1 MATESQQIT
10 QMIASRYGTANYGNL
25 QVLKWQ
31 YYDYVRMTPSTGI
44 VSQKLNFFSIPQGSL
59 DPNSQIAKTLEETN
73 LDRNGQFTYDY
84 VITGIRTH
92 LYVLP
97 KARQNTVGTVS
108 SSTTFTVGGVSGG
121 GTGTGSLGASAGTMN
136 FLEQLS
142 GRGNLVVNFGQ
153 KRYFEINQP
162 FKKAPIGAGVT
173 VKSYGGGTA
182 AAAAATPQCN
192 YWYSQSADTRDRY
205 LVTPPLF
212 VERDSIID
220 ASISFV
226 DTDYNSTNYT
236 LPNLNTT
243 SGSFAFVNV
252 GLCFDGFAIVPT
264 Q

>member
-59 DPNSQIAKTLEETN
+59 DPNSQVAKTLEETN

-108 SSTTFTVGGVSGG
+108 SSTTFTVGGVSNAG
-121 GTGTGSLGASAGTMN
+121 GTGTGSLGTAGGTMN

-162 FKKAPIGAGVT
+162 FKKCPIGAGVT
-173 VKSYGGGTA
+173 VNSYGGGTLTA
-182 AAAAATPQCN
+182 VGVQSN
-192 YWYSQSADTRDRY
+192 YWYSQSSDTRDRY

-236 LPNLNTT
+236 LPNLNSV

>member
-59 DPNSQIAKTLEETN
+59 DPNSGVAKTLEETN
-73 LDRNGQFTYDY
+73 LDRNGQLTYDY

-108 SSTTFTVGGVSGG
+108 SSTTLTVGGVTGG
-121 GTGTGSLGASAGTMN
+121 GTGTGSIGASAGTMN

-142 GRGNLVVNFGQ
+142 GRGNLIVTFGQ

-162 FKKAPIGAGVT
+162 FKKCPIGAGVT
-173 VKSYGGGTA
+173 IKSYGGGTPTTA
-182 AAAAATPQCN
+182 GVNTN
-192 YWYSQSADTRDRY
+192 YWYTRDRY
-205 LVTPPLF
+205 IVTPPLF

-220 ASISFV
+220 ASIQFL

-236 LPNLNTT
+236 LPNLNSV

>member
-1 MATESQQIT
+1 
-10 QMIASRYGTANYGNL
+10 
-25 QVLKWQ
+25 
-31 YYDYVRMTPSTGI
+31 
-44 VSQKLNFFSIPQGSL
+44 
-59 DPNSQIAKTLEETN
+59 
-73 LDRNGQFTYDY
+73 
-84 VITGIRTH
+84 

-97 KARQNTVGTVS
+97 KARQNTVGSVS
-108 SSTTFTVGGVSGG
+108 SSTTFTVGGVSNTLGA
-121 GTGTGSLGASAGTMN
+121 TGGSLGFAGGTMN

-153 KRYFEINQP
+153 KRYFEVNQP
-162 FKKAPIGAGVT
+162 FKKCPIGAGVT

-182 AAAAATPQCN
+182 VGAGTQCN
-192 YWYSQSADTRDRY
+192 YWYSQSSDTRDRY

-226 DTDYNSTNYT
+226 DTDYSSANYT
-236 LPNLNTT
+236 LPNFNTVA
-243 SGSFAFVNV
+243 GSFAFVNV

>member
-59 DPNSQIAKTLEETN
+59 DPNSGIAKTLEETN
-73 LDRNGQFTYDY
+73 LDRNGQLTYDY

-97 KARQNTVGTVS
+97 KSRQNTTGAVNT
-108 SSTTFTVGGVSGG
+108 STTLTVGGVTGG
-121 GTGTGSLGASAGTMN
+121 GSGTGSLGASAGTMN

-142 GRGNLVVNFGQ
+142 GRGNLIVTFGQ

-162 FKKAPIGAGVT
+162 FKKCPIGAGVS
-173 VKSYGGGTA
+173 VKSYGGGTPTTA
-182 AAAAATPQCN
+182 GVSTN

-205 LVTPPLF
+205 IVTPPLF

-220 ASISFV
+220 ASIQFL

-236 LPNLNTT
+236 LPNLNSV

>member
-31 YYDYVRMTPSTGI
+31 YYDYVRMTPSTGV
-44 VSQKLNFFSIPQGSL
+44 VSQKLNFFSIPQGST
-59 DPNSQIAKTLEETN
+59 DPNSGIAKTLEETN

-97 KARQNTVGTVS
+97 KSRQNTTGAVNTS
-108 SSTTFTVGGVSGG
+108 PTFTLAQNTAGGS
-121 GTGTGSLGASAGTMN
+121 GTGSLGVAGGTMN

-142 GRGNLVVNFGQ
+142 GRGNLIVNFGQ
-153 KRYFEINQP
+153 KRYFEVNQQ
-162 FKKAPIGAGVT
+162 FKKCPIGAGVT
-173 VKSYGGGTA
+173 IKSFGGGTA
-182 AAAAATPQCN
+182 AAASATPSTG

-220 ASISFV
+220 ASIQFL
-226 DTDYNSTNYT
+226 DTDYSAANYT
-236 LPNLNTT
+236 LPNLNSV

-252 GLCFDGFAIVPT
+252 GLCFDGYAVVPT

>member
-31 YYDYVRMTPSTGI
+31 YYDYVRMTGSNGV
-44 VSQKLNFFSIPQGSL
+44 VSQKLNFFSIPQGSV
-59 DPNSQIAKTLEETN
+59 DPNSQTAKTLEETN

-97 KARQNTVGTVS
+97 KARQNITGNVATS
-108 SSTTFTVGGVSGG
+108 PTFTVGGVSGG
-121 GTGTGSLGASAGTMN
+121 ATTTGSLGAAGGTMN

-142 GRGNLVVNFGQ
+142 GRGNLIVNFGQ

-173 VKSYGGGTA
+173 VKSYGGGTPA
-182 AAAAATPQCN
+182 GQSATPQCN

-205 LVTPPLF
+205 IVTPPLF

-220 ASISFV
+220 ASIQFL
-226 DTDYNSTNYT
+226 DTDYNATNFT
-236 LPNLNTT
+236 LPNLNSTAL
-243 SGSFAFVNV
+243 SFAYVNV

>member
-59 DPNSQIAKTLEETN
+59 DPNSGIAKTLEETN
-73 LDRNGQFTYDY
+73 LDRNGQLTYDY

-97 KARQNTVGTVS
+97 KARQNTTGAVNT
-108 SSTTFTVGGVSGG
+108 STTFTVGGVTGG
-121 GTGTGSLGASAGTMN
+121 GSGTGSLGASAGTMN

-142 GRGNLVVNFGQ
+142 GRGNLIVTFGQ

-162 FKKAPIGAGVT
+162 FKKAPIGAGVS
-173 VKSYGGGTA
+173 VKSYGGGTPTTA
-182 AAAAATPQCN
+182 GVITN

-205 LVTPPLF
+205 IVTPPLF

-220 ASISFV
+220 ASIQFL

-236 LPNLNTT
+236 LPNFNSV

>member
-97 KARQNTVGTVS
+97 KARQNTVGSVNGS
-108 SSTTFTVGGVSGG
+108 PTFTVGGVSGG
-121 GTGTGSLGASAGTMN
+121 GATTGSLGASAGTMN

-173 VKSYGGGTA
+173 VKSYGGGTPIA
-182 AAAAATPQCN
+182 GQANPQVN

>member
-59 DPNSQIAKTLEETN
+59 DPNSGIAKTLEETN

-97 KARQNTVGTVS
+97 KARQNTTGAVNT
-108 SSTTFTVGGVSGG
+108 STTLTVGGVTGG
-121 GTGTGSLGASAGTMN
+121 GSGTGSLGASAGTMN

-142 GRGNLVVNFGQ
+142 GRGNLIVTFGQ

-162 FKKAPIGAGVT
+162 FKKCPIGAGVSI
-173 VKSYGGGTA
+173 KSYGGGTPTTA
-182 AAAAATPQCN
+182 GVNTN

-205 LVTPPLF
+205 IVTPPLF

-220 ASISFV
+220 ASIQFL

-236 LPNLNTT
+236 LPNLNSV

>member
-31 YYDYVRMTPSTGI
+31 YYDYVRMTPSTGV
-44 VSQKLNFFSIPQGSL
+44 VSQKLNFFSIPQGSV
-59 DPNSQIAKTLEETN
+59 DPNSQTAKTLEETN

-84 VITGIRTH
+84 VITAIRTH

-97 KARQNTVGTVS
+97 KSRQNTTGAVNT
-108 SSTTFTVGGVSGG
+108 STTFTVGGVSGG
-121 GTGTGSLGASAGTMN
+121 ASGTGSLGAPAGTMN

-142 GRGNLVVNFGQ
+142 GRGNLIVNFGQ

-173 VKSYGGGTA
+173 VKSYGGGSLSAVGTA
-182 AAAAATPQCN
+182 TN

-220 ASISFV
+220 ASIQFL
-226 DTDYNSTNYT
+226 DTDYSTTNYT
-236 LPNLNTT
+236 LPNLNGT